1 MFSLAGCAS
10 KQQQNAMNAMMMAAA
25 SVRAVPVTQSDVP
38 LDISAVGNVESI
50 ATVDIKSR
58 VAGQVLRVCFQEGQN
73 VAKGDLLFEIDP
85 EVIRRQ

>member
-58 VAGQVLRVCFQEGQN
+58 VAGQVLRVCS
-73 VAKGDLLFEIDP
+73 
-85 EVIRRQ
+85 RRARTSPKAICCLKSTLK